1 MEIIARLGNLG
12 REGLPMAGT
21 SKLDVGKALE
31 KLRGTETPKSRMTQ
45 LDDKIDELDKETQR
59 LKALNRRLERDQRT
73 GGGAKR
79 D

>member
-1 MEIIARLGNLG
+1 
-12 REGLPMAGT
+12 MAGT
-21 SKLDVGKALE
+21 TKLDVGKALE

-45 LDDKIDELDKETQR
+45 LDDKIDELDKETRR

-73 GGGAKR
+73 GGGTKR

>member
-1 MEIIARLGNLG
+1 
-12 REGLPMAGT
+12 MAGT
-21 SKLDVGKALE
+21 AKLDVGKALE

-45 LDDKIDELDKETQR
+45 LDDKIDELDKETRR

-73 GGGAKR
+73 GGGTKR